1 MENYTNLFIY
11 GYASLFLLSSYIIWK
26 LYTQIKFYK
35 VIDTERAT
43 FLIEIN
49 DIVNFEANF
58 NNWLLDNIIEDE
70 TNYQDTFSRYFI
82 SNTKTTHLS
91 EEEMDLTVKTN
102 YTLLLV
108 LAQMHNNSVMGID
121 EDDEY
126 YTGPDAM
133 DDIDMDTEGKE
144 INDMSIEELREELEK
159 SLIIENY
166 EKASLLRDMINKKE
180 NK

>member
-1 MENYTNLFIY
+1 
-11 GYASLFLLSSYIIWK
+11 
-26 LYTQIKFYK
+26 
-35 VIDTERAT
+35 
-43 FLIEIN
+43 
-49 DIVNFEANF
+49 
-58 NNWLLDNIIEDE
+58 
-70 TNYQDTFSRYFI
+70 
-82 SNTKTTHLS
+82 LS

-108 LAQMHNNSVMGID
+108 LAQMHNNSVTGID

-126 YTGPDAM
+126 YTGPDTM
-133 DDIDMDTEGKE
+133 DDTDMDTEGKE